1 MIKEA
6 RHEPVNEIYL
16 LKHIITK
23 DIGTMINNYLISQY
37 TYSTKFKCSVRTN
50 LQLYG
55 NQDILSHINF

>member
-37 TYSTKFKCSVRTN
+37 TYSTKFKC
-50 LQLYG
+50 
-55 NQDILSHINF
+55 